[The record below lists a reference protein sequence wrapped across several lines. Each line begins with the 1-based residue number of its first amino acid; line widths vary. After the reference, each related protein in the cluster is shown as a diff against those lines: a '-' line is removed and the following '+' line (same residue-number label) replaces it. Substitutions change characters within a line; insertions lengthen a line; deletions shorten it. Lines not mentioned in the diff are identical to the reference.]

1 VGKLSQA
8 DEYLLA
14 QVRQGQQ
21 AAWEQLVQRYEG
33 RLLAFARARGGGND
47 AEDLVQETLIA
58 FLGALDSFR
67 GQASLETYLF
77 TILRRKVI
85 DKHRRGKLSL
95 CQIHDSPAGD
105 DHSAGVLRHAAAP
118 EPTASWYVRQ
128 DERQQLQQSALAT
141 ALDELAEG
149 YRQSLN
155 FRDLKVIELLLY
167 SQLRNRDVAR
177 LVGLDEKQVALIK
190 HRSLKRLGRAVLEAL
205 PDGGEGP
212 ASDALLTQV
221 WEAQRPSCPK
231 RSTIGAYLL
240 GTLEEQWHAYIDFHL
255 NTLGCRYC
263 LANLDDLRRQTTG
276 SSAAA
281 AHQRILQSTV
291 GFLRKA

>member
-1 VGKLSQA
+1 MAKLSQA

-21 AAWEQLVQRYEG
+21 TAWEQLVERYEG
-33 RLLAFARARGGGND
+33 RLLAFARARGGAND

-85 DKHRRGKLSL
+85 DRHRRAKLSI
-95 CQIHDSPAGD
+95 CRIQDSPTGD
-105 DHSAGVLRHAAAP
+105 DHPAGQLRHAASTEA
-118 EPTASWYVRQ
+118 TASWYVRQ
-128 DERQQLQQSALAT
+128 DERQRQQHEALAA

-190 HRSLKRLGRAVLEAL
+190 HRSLKRLGRAVLEAM
-205 PDGGEGP
+205 PEGGEGP
-212 ASDALLTQV
+212 ASDALLTEV

-240 GTLEEQWHAYIDFHL
+240 GTLEPDWTDYIAFHL
-255 NTLGCRYC
+255 DRLGCQFCR
-263 LANLDDLRRQTTG
+263 ANLADLRQQT
-276 SSAAA
+276 AAD
-281 AHQRILQSTV
+281 HSHRIRDRIMESTI
-291 GFLRKA
+291 GFLKK

>member
-1 VGKLSQA
+1 
-8 DEYLLA
+8 
-14 QVRQGQQ
+14 
-21 AAWEQLVQRYEG
+21 
-33 RLLAFARARGGGND
+33 
-47 AEDLVQETLIA
+47 
-58 FLGALDSFR
+58 
-67 GQASLETYLF
+67 
-77 TILRRKVI
+77 
-85 DKHRRGKLSL
+85 
-95 CQIHDSPAGD
+95 
-105 DHSAGVLRHAAAP
+105 
-118 EPTASWYVRQ
+118 VRQ